1 MSRHANMWRITDDFW
16 DTWPLLRNMFDRCEL
31 WQRHVGDGNWPDCDM
46 LPLGCVGRGFG
57 EERTTRFTREEQRA
71 MMHLWCIFRSPLMLG
86 ADLTQLDAW
95 TLSLL
100 TNHHLLRVQQYGT
113 QPVRLSR
120 DAHSVVWM
128 NRAEDDQLYV
138 ALFNLSDETRPVC
151 ADLSFALSLGM
162 SEIRD
167 IWTADAP
174 PAMLTA
180 AEPTLMVN
188 LPPHASAMFVLNSTK
203 STHC

>member
-1 MSRHANMWRITDDFW
+1 
-16 DTWPLLRNMFDRCEL
+16 
-31 WQRHVGDGNWPDCDM
+31 
-46 LPLGCVGRGFG
+46 
-57 EERTTRFTREEQRA
+57 

-100 TNHHLLRVQQYGT
+100 TNPHLLRVQQYGT
-113 QPVRLSR
+113 QPVQLSR
-120 DAHSVVWM
+120 DENSVVWM
-128 NRAEDDQLYV
+128 NRAEDGQLYL
-138 ALFNLSDETRPVC
+138 ALFNLSDEACPIS
-151 ADLSFALSLGM
+151 ADLTFALSLGM

-188 LPPHASAMFVLNSTK
+188 LPPHASAMFVLSKTNPV
-203 STHC
+203 HC